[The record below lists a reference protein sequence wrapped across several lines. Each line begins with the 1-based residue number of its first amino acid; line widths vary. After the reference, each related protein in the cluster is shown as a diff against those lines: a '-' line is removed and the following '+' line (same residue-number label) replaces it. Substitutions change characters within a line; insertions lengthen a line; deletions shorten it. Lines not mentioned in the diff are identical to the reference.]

1 MSRIGARYIIKGEFF
16 PPHFRLLGSIL
27 IIFSILI
34 WDEQAVQNSLI
45 FFLIGFPL
53 LCSRFGLIINTKN
66 KTIKKYFS
74 IFLIRI
80 GVRKRYDLLTCF
92 WLTSH
97 RMKDVW
103 QNPAI
108 KTESHV
114 YGVVNVYLITSDGD
128 SFYVLQEKTKQGVYE
143 RLAKFMNELNISCLD
158 KYPTDTK

>member
-1 MSRIGARYIIKGEFF
+1 
-16 PPHFRLLGSIL
+16 
-27 IIFSILI
+27 
-34 WDEQAVQNSLI
+34 
-45 FFLIGFPL
+45 
-53 LCSRFGLIINTKN
+53 
-66 KTIKKYFS
+66 
-74 IFLIRI
+74 
-80 GVRKRYDLLTCF
+80 
-92 WLTSH
+92 
-97 RMKDVW
+97 MKDVW